1 MGIHQIFLG
10 VDVGKTEH
18 HATAV
23 NHDGNI
29 VHDRPLPQSEPKI
42 QELLKDLS
50 AKHGELLVVVDQPK
64 TIGALVVAV
73 AQHMNVQVAYLPG
86 LTMRRVADLHP
97 GQAKTDARDAYIIAE
112 TARTMPHTLR
122 GITMAEEH
130 IAELSMLCG
139 FDDDLAAQLTQVRN
153 RLRGLLTQIHPSL
166 EQVLGP
172 RLAYPAVVDLLGRYP
187 TPAALKRAGKGHVK
201 TRLKKRA
208 PRMATRLTE
217 EIFRALTEQTTVV
230 TGTQAAEHIIGRLAA
245 QLQQLAQQRTD
256 IEAEILLVVDAHPL
270 TQVLTSMPGVGVRTA
285 ARILT
290 EVVGKDFKSAAHLAS
305 YAGIAPVTRRSGT
318 SIRGETSSRRGNKV
332 LKRVLFLSAF
342 ASIKADPAS
351 RAYYDKKRAQGKRHN
366 QAILALARRRSD
378 VLFAMLRDGTFYE
391 SRSTQLAPAA

>member
-1 MGIHQIFLG
+1 MEPQLFLG
-10 VDVGKTEH
+10 IDVGKTDH

-23 NHDGNI
+23 NHDGQI
-29 VHDRPLPQSEPKI
+29 VHDKPLPQSEPKI
-42 QELLKDLS
+42 QELLNELA

-64 TIGALVVAV
+64 TIGALVIAV
-73 AQHMNVQVAYLPG
+73 AQHLGIQVAYLPG

-122 GITMAEEH
+122 GVTVAEEQ

-166 EQVLGP
+166 ERVLGP
-172 RLAYPAVVDLLGRYP
+172 RLAHPAVVDLLGRYP
-187 TPAALKRAGKGHVK
+187 TPAALQRAGRGHVR
-201 TRLKKRA
+201 TRLKKLA
-208 PRMATRLTE
+208 PRMAERLTDD
-217 EIFRALTEQTTVV
+217 IFVALAEQTTVV
-230 TGTQAAEHIIGRLAA
+230 TGTKAAEHIVGRLAA
-245 QLQQLAQQRTD
+245 QLQQLAQQRAD
-256 IEAEILLVVDAHPL
+256 IETEILTVVDAHPL
-270 TQVLTSMPGVGVRTA
+270 TEVLTSMPGTGVRTA

-290 EVVGKDFKSAAHLAS
+290 EVVGKDFKTAAHLAS
-305 YAGIAPVTRRSGT
+305 YAGIAPVTRQSGT
-318 SIRGETSSRRGNKV
+318 SIRGESPSRRGNKV

-342 ASIKADPAS
+342 ASIKGDPVS
-351 RAYYDKKRAQGKRHN
+351 RAYYDKKRAEGKRHN
-366 QAILALARRRSD
+366 QAVIALARRRSD

-391 SRSTQLAPAA
+391 SRPTQLAPAA